1 MRVEATTSRQPPSP
15 RGVSRLRRLAA
26 VLRAFWAV
34 NLAEELQYRANLLA
48 SVVGT
53 GFWLG
58 TAVLTAAVF
67 IRQTPALGG
76 WSFWQVVAL
85 LGVFNA
91 VAGVV
96 EAVLRPNVGR
106 IVEHVRRGTMDLILS
121 KPVDAQFQVTFR
133 RIVIWRGVDIVLG
146 LGLTAAAL
154 VIGGRWPGIVEVVAF
169 VVALA
174 AAVAIA
180 YAIWL
185 GLMSLAFW
193 FVAVENLSIL
203 FDALYES
210 ARFPVTAY
218 PGAIRFVLTYLV
230 PMAWITTVPAG
241 ALTGRVG
248 PGFALVSALVAAAA
262 LALTRLLWRVALR
275 RYTSAGG

>member
-58 TAVLTAAVF
+58 TAVLTAALF
-67 IRQTPALGG
+67 FRQTPALGG
-76 WSFWQVVAL
+76 WGFWQVVAL

>member
-67 IRQTPALGG
+67 FRQTPALGG

-218 PGAIRFVLTYLV
+218 PGAIRFVLTYLL

>member
-67 IRQTPALGG
+67 FRQTPALGG

-146 LGLTAAAL
+146 LGPTAAAL

>member
-1 MRVEATTSRQPPSP
+1 
-15 RGVSRLRRLAA
+15 VSRLRRLAA

-67 IRQTPALGG
+67 FRQTPALGG

-230 PMAWITTVPAG
+230 PMAWITTVPAA

>member
-1 MRVEATTSRQPPSP
+1 MADPVLPPV
-15 RGVSRLRRLAA
+15 R
-26 VLRAFWAV
+26 
-34 NLAEELQYRANLLA
+34 
-48 SVVGT
+48 
-53 GFWLG
+53 
-58 TAVLTAAVF
+58 AVF
-67 IRQTPALGG
+67 RAIART
-76 WSFWQVVAL
+76 VVP
-85 LGVFNA
+85 
-91 VAGVV
+91 
-96 EAVLRPNVGR
+96 EAAEL
-106 IVEHVRRGTMDLILS
+106 D
-121 KPVDAQFQVTFR
+121 
-133 RIVIWRGVDIVLG
+133 
-146 LGLTAAAL
+146 AAAWTEL
-154 VIGGRWPGIVEVVAF
+154 ERIVEVVAF

>member
-58 TAVLTAAVF
+58 TAVLTGAVF
-67 IRQTPALGG
+67 FRQTPALGG

>member
-67 IRQTPALGG
+67 FRQTPALGG
-76 WSFWQVVAL
+76 WGFWQVVAL